1 MRSTQARRGYRVP
14 CRDIGG
20 RQREVIVFGEAG
32 RVVLTAPP
40 GETAVF
46 APLDVGP
53 LRAALHDAA
62 LEAADP
68 EPER

>member
-20 RQREVIVFGEAG
+20 RKREVIVFGEAG

-46 APLDVGP
+46 APLEIGP
-53 LRAALHDAA
+53 LRAALRDAA
-62 LEAADP
+62 IETADP